1 MSYPFITSNEQF
13 KQACDEARKQ
23 PVVGLDTEFVWT
35 KTYYPQLGLIQLGWD
50 TDHCF
55 LLDPIAVTDTTP
67 LGELLSD
74 ANVLKVF
81 HEASSDLPILMRWCN
96 HALIPHRIADTRIA
110 AGFAGLT
117 ASLSLAKLILK
128 QLQVVLTKT
137 ETRTNWLQRP
147 LTPAQL
153 EYAGEDVTHL
163 PALFASLEALMKE
176 YGNDGFF
183 YEEMAKYEQP
193 SFYEEIPP
201 MDYWQRVSR
210 PAYLKFTHQ
219 DYAILQQ
226 LAAWREDLGRTKN
239 ITRNRIVPD
248 KILALAA
255 VKHPYTAEEAGNL
268 EGMRN
273 TPSMRYAKELA
284 EIVSNSMHIPKE
296 QWPPLFMPTVDQ
308 RLMRQCSERI
318 LALAQKRAE
327 ARHIDPILLA
337 TRKDADS
344 LAVHAINREDLSGNT
359 LMRGWRHQLLT
370 PTIESACAD
379 FPRLKKKK

>member
-13 KQACDEARKQ
+13 KQACEEARKQ

-50 TDHCF
+50 SDHCY

-67 LGELLSD
+67 LAELLSN

-81 HEASSDLPILMRWCN
+81 HEASSDLPILMRWCQS
-96 HALIPHRIADTRIA
+96 PQPPRRIADTRVA

-183 YEEMAKYEQP
+183 YEEMTKYEQP

-210 PAYLKFTHQ
+210 PAFLKFTHQ

-226 LAAWREDLGRTKN
+226 LAAWREELGRAKN
-239 ITRNRIVPD
+239 ITRNRIAPD
-248 KILALAA
+248 RILALAA
-255 VKHPYTAEEAGNL
+255 VKHPYTAAEAGEL

-273 TPSMRYAKELA
+273 TPAMRYAKNVA

-296 QWPPLFMPTVDQ
+296 QWPRLFVPTIDQ
-308 RLMRQCSERI
+308 RLLRQCSERI
-318 LALAQKRAE
+318 QALAAKRAE
-327 ARHIDPILLA
+327 ARHIDPILVA
-337 TRKDADS
+337 TRKEADS
-344 LAVHAINREDLSGNT
+344 LAVHAINRDDLSSNP
-359 LMRGWRHQLLT
+359 LMKGWRHELLS
-370 PTIESACAD
+370 PTIESVCAD
-379 FPRLKKKK
+379 FARLKKK

>member
-50 TDHCF
+50 TDHCY
-55 LLDPIAVTDTTP
+55 LLDPIAITDTSP
-67 LGELLSD
+67 LAELLSD

-81 HEASSDLPILMRWCN
+81 HEASSDLPILMRWCKS
-96 HALIPHRIADTRIA
+96 PQPPTRIADTRIA

-176 YGNDGFF
+176 YGNVGFF
-183 YEEMAKYEQP
+183 YEEMTKYEQP
-193 SFYEEIPP
+193 SFYEEIPS

-210 PAYLKFTHQ
+210 PAFLKFTHQ

-226 LAAWREDLGRTKN
+226 LAAWREELGRAKN
-239 ITRNRIVPD
+239 ITRNRIAPD
-248 KILALAA
+248 RILALAA
-255 VKHPYTAEEAGNL
+255 VKHPYTAAEAGEL

-273 TPSMRYAKELA
+273 TPAMRYAKNVA

-296 QWPPLFMPTVDQ
+296 QWPRLFIPTIDQ
-308 RLMRQCSERI
+308 RLLRQCSERI
-318 LALAQKRAE
+318 QALAAKRAE
-327 ARHIDPILLA
+327 ARHIDPILVV
-337 TRKDADS
+337 TRKEADS
-344 LAVHAINREDLSGNT
+344 LAVHAINRDDLSSNP
-359 LMRGWRHQLLT
+359 LMKGWRHELLS
-370 PTIESACAD
+370 PTIESVCAD
-379 FPRLKKKK
+379 FARLKKK